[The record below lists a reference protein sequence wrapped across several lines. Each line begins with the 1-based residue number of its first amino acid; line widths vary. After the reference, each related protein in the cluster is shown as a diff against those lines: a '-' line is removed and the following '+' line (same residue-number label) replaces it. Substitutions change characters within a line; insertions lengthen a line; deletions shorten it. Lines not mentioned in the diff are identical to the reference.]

1 MLENEGEIKVDIEG
15 GDEIED
21 KIEGRDEIEERIER
35 KYDRLKLEDQV
46 IFPVYACSKELLR
59 LTRPI
64 LKKINLTFTQYIV
77 MVLLWSGENANF
89 TIMGKKIY
97 LDSGTLTP
105 VVNHLEEKGYLVRK
119 KRFLDERNTYIELT
133 EKGKALKELA
143 ETIPAELTEFT
154 GLSYE
159 EIETLYGLLFK
170 VLDHIEK

>member
-1 MLENEGEIKVDIEG
+1 MLENKGDIKDDIEG
-15 GDEIED
+15 GD

-77 MVLLWSGENANF
+77 MVLLWSEENDNF
-89 TIMGKKIY
+89 TKMGKKIY

-105 VVNHLEEKGYLVRK
+105 VVDHLEEKGYLIRK

-143 ETIPAELTEFT
+143 TPIPAELTEFT

-159 EIETLYGLLFK
+159 EIETLCGLLFK